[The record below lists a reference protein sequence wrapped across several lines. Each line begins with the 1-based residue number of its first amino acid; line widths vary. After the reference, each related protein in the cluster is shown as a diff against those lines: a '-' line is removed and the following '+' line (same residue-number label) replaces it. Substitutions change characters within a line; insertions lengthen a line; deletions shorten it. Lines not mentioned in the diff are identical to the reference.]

1 MDQHKSGSVG
11 AKSGS
16 SIRKFLPR
24 SPKNEN
30 QPLTLPSAA
39 PNTTQEG
46 PSYTQACAGIPRRMV
61 RARGGLTGL
70 GHLKV
75 VCPGHRGVPL
85 LSENIQL
92 NYPHFW
98 QYIIYK
104 IIYIY
109 SPTYQTVHRCIGR
122 TFDGELIGK
131 LPRNIMAKQG
141 IFLPQPSKIMERLKT
156 GIVQFGKRLLDR
168 WLES

>member
-109 SPTYQTVHRCIGR
+109 IFPHVPNCPPMHRENFRWRIDRQTATQHN
-122 TFDGELIGK
+122 GK
-131 LPRNIMAKQG
+131 TRNLLASAFQDH
-141 IFLPQPSKIMERLKT
+141 
-156 GIVQFGKRLLDR
+156 GKVENGYCTVR
-168 WLES
+168 